1 MELTSE
7 ELEALC
13 SRAANTAL
21 ALYAQTHPYKLSD
34 DEGAMVSALHEALV
48 EEGGNHGTLRVL
60 IQWGVNMTD
69 VTKQVRRVV
78 LWLLGLIALGAFID
92 WKFIK

>member
-1 MELTSE
+1 MELTAA

-13 SRAANTAL
+13 SRAANTAV
-21 ALYAQTHPYKLSD
+21 ALYVNTHPCKLSD
-34 DEGAMVSALHEALV
+34 DERGMIHAQHEALI

-69 VTKQVRRVV
+69 ITKQVRRVI
-78 LWLLGLIALGAFID
+78 LWILGIVALGAFID
-92 WKFIK
+92 WKWIK